1 MKKSSKD
8 SKIFLLI
15 LSIAIGLFFTYIF
28 ASSDVFKQVAL
39 NLQTVIS
46 GTTATAVGGIP
57 GAGIALLIAFAVGL
71 SMVVTPCFFPVLLT
85 FMPSVKK
92 GGKSEWLG
100 SLFWYSLGLI
110 AVGAILGGIVGLL
123 GKGIL
128 ALINQFTASSLIL
141 AIIIFSLIG
150 IFVLVFGLG
159 ELGYIHLPH
168 FGRPKFERTRNLKEG
183 YKKSLVN
190 GALVGGALGAG
201 CPFPTYHAVLIWAAV
216 VGNPFFGALLLGLLS
231 FGRVLPLLII
241 GLTAYSVS
249 PQRIITWISKK
260 GKLVHTVNGVSMVI
274 LGIFLITFWLFV
286 MGSRVIGGS

>member
-1 MKKSSKD
+1 MKKSNKSSKL
-8 SKIFLLI
+8 FLLI
-15 LSIAIGLFFTYIF
+15 LSIAIGLILTYFF

-39 NLQTVIS
+39 NLQTIIS
-46 GTTATAVGGIP
+46 GTTATGFSGIP
-57 GAGIALLIAFAVGL
+57 GAGIALLIAFAVGF
-71 SMVVTPCFFPVLLT
+71 SMVVTPCFFPVLLA

-100 SLFWYSLGLI
+100 SLLWYSLGLI
-110 AVGAILGGIVGLL
+110 VVGAILGAVVGLV

-141 AIIIFSLIG
+141 AVIIFSLFG

-159 ELGYIHLPH
+159 DLGYIHLPH
-168 FGRPKFERTRNLKEG
+168 IGRPNFIRTQKLKG
-183 YKKSLVN
+183 YKRSFVN
-190 GALVGGALGAG
+190 GALVGGALGVG

-216 VGNPFFGALLLGLLS
+216 VGDPFFGALLLGLLS

-249 PQRIITWISKK
+249 PQRIIEWISEKT
-260 GKLVHTVNGVSMVI
+260 KLVHTISGVSMVI
-274 LGIFLITFWLFV
+274 LGVFLISFWLFI
-286 MGSRVIGGS
+286 MGSKVILG

>member
-1 MKKSSKD
+1 MKKSNKS
-8 SKIFLLI
+8 SKIFLLV

-39 NLQTVIS
+39 NLQTIIS
-46 GTTATAVGGIP
+46 GTTATAIGGIP
-57 GAGIALLIAFAVGL
+57 GAGSALLIAFAVGF

-100 SLFWYSLGLI
+100 SLLWYSLGLI
-110 AVGAILGGIVGLL
+110 AVGALLGGIVGLL

-128 ALINQFTASSLIL
+128 ALINQFSSSSLIL
-141 AIIIFSLIG
+141 AIIIFSIIG
-150 IFVLVFGLG
+150 VLVLIFGLG
-159 ELGYIHLPH
+159 DLGFIHLPH
-168 FGRPKFERTRNLKEG
+168 FGGPKFERTQNLEG
-183 YKKSLVN
+183 YKKSFVN

-231 FGRVLPLLII
+231 FGRVLPLLVI
-241 GLTAYSVS
+241 GLTAYSVN
-249 PQRIITWISKK
+249 PQRIVTWISEK
-260 GKLVHTVNGVSMVI
+260 GKLVHTINGVSMVI
-274 LGIFLITFWLFV
+274 LGIFLITFWLLV
-286 MGSRVIGGS
+286 MGLKVIGG